1 MQSRPGDFSCNFS
14 CSLYNKGKKLFL
26 GVRDMITK
34 LDRYRGCLVGM
45 AAGDALGRPVEKKT
59 YEEIRES
66 YGLDGLRGYDMMN
79 GKAEVTAYTQIAAF
93 TCNGLLLA
101 LTQGRSQGLTRYLT
115 LGLTEWATSQRYH
128 RYPQKPKTWL
138 SHMDSLRGRFCFDHR
153 LPDTIARGAFGSVGR
168 PANQFSSPATLTA
181 AIASGLYYDPA
192 RMPREDIG
200 KLSAQSVALTQGDNL
215 AMLSGAVLGY
225 LIAFIASEP
234 GKSLSQQVTD
244 AAKAVS
250 AQFAAFPEA
259 AKLEKLVAMV
269 VQKASA
275 PNMPPQKVMEKMDC
289 REAHTVLLGGI
300 FSALI
305 AQGDF
310 DTALIT
316 AVNHSGCSAG
326 TAAVAGAILG
336 AYLGQKALPAFYLDG
351 LEAAAPLAQ
360 IAKDLV
366 HSGSGHK
373 LQIFDDDW
381 DKKYIQGEPVEE
393 HGWAEA

>member
-1 MQSRPGDFSCNFS
+1 MNA
-14 CSLYNKGKKLFL
+14 KLN
-26 GVRDMITK
+26 
-34 LDRYRGCLVGM
+34 RYRGCLVGM

-66 YGLDGLRGYDMMN
+66 YGLDGLGGYDLMN
-79 GKAEVTAYTQIAAF
+79 GKAEVSSYTQIAAF
-93 TCNGLLLA
+93 TCNALLLA

-115 LGLTEWATSQRYH
+115 LGFTEWATSQRYH
-128 RYPQKPKTWL
+128 RYPQKPKTWV
-138 SHMDSLRGRFCFDHR
+138 SHMDSLRGRFCADHR
-153 LPDTIARGAFGSVGR
+153 MMDTVTRGSFGSVGR
-168 PANQFSSPATLTA
+168 PSNAYASAAPLTA
-181 AIASGLYYDPA
+181 AIAAGLYYDPT
-192 RMPREDIG
+192 RMPHGDIG

-215 AMLSGAVLGY
+215 AVLSGALLGY
-225 LIAFIASEP
+225 LIAGLVQAPEET
-234 GKSLSQQVTD
+234 LSRQVTE

-250 AQFAAFPEA
+250 VQFAAFPEA
-259 AKLEKLVAMV
+259 AKLEKLVAAI

-289 REAHTVLLGGI
+289 REAHTVVLGGI

-326 TAAVAGAILG
+326 TAAIAGAVLG
-336 AYLGQKALPAFYLDG
+336 AALGEKALPDFYLENLD
-351 LEAAAPLAQ
+351 AAEPLRVL
-360 IAKDLV
+360 AKDLV
-366 HSGSGHK
+366 QSSGHK
-373 LQIFDDDW
+373 LQVFDDDW

>member
-1 MQSRPGDFSCNFS
+1 MFFSCIFS
-14 CSLYNKGKKLFL
+14 GALYNKGKSLLF
-26 GVRDMITK
+26 GGGDMITK

-66 YGLDGLRGYDMMN
+66 YGLEGLRGYDMMN

-93 TCNGLLLA
+93 TCNALLLA
-101 LTQGRSQGLTRYLT
+101 LTQGRTQGLTRYLT
-115 LGLTEWATSQRYH
+115 LGLTEWAYSQRYS

-153 LPDTIARGAFGSVGR
+153 LSDTIARGAFGSVGR
-168 PANQFSSPATLTA
+168 PANQLASPATLTA
-181 AIASGLYYDPA
+181 AVAAGLYYDPA

-215 AMLSGAVLGY
+215 AVLSGAVLGY
-225 LIAFIASEP
+225 LIAGIIHEP
-234 GKSLSQQVTD
+234 QENLAQQVRS
-244 AAKAVS
+244 AASTMS

-259 AKLEKLVAMV
+259 AKLEKLIAMV
-269 VQKASA
+269 VQKATL

-326 TAAVAGAILG
+326 TASIAGAILG
-336 AYLGQKALPAFYLDG
+336 AYLGEKALPDFYLDS
-351 LEAAAPLAQ
+351 LEAASPLKQ

-366 HSGSGHK
+366 QAGAGHK